1 MATDRDKRDE
11 ELKAQ
16 SSYRSLASQAI
27 GMGFSV
33 VIWVGLGVF
42 ADSIFKTAPIFILVG
57 VFFSLATIGY
67 LMWQLVKAP
76 K

>member
-1 MATDRDKRDE
+1 MTTERDKRDKDRQE
-11 ELKAQ
+11 Q
-16 SSYRSLASQAI
+16 TSYRTLANQAI

-33 VIWVGLGVF
+33 VIWVGLGVLV
-42 ADSIFKTAPIFILVG
+42 DSLLHTAPIFILLG